1 MMKIILNNRPD
12 EFSDEQLT
20 VQELLDIKNFTFKML
35 IIRINGNI
43 VKKTEYNSAV
53 IHDGDDV
60 MVLHLISGG

>member
-1 MMKIILNNRPD
+1 MKIILNSRPE
-12 EFSDEQLT
+12 EFPDNELT

-35 IIRINGNI
+35 IIRVNGDI
-43 VKKTEYNSAV
+43 VKKDQYKKTH

>member
-1 MMKIILNNRPD
+1 MKIILNNRPE
-12 EFSDEQLT
+12 EFPDNQLT
-20 VQELLDIKNFTFKML
+20 VQELLNLKNFTFKML

-43 VKKTEYNSAV
+43 VKKDQYKKTF

>member
-1 MMKIILNNRPD
+1 MKIVLNNRPE
-12 EFSDEQLT
+12 EFYHEQLT
-20 VQELLDIKNFTFKML
+20 VQELLDIKKFTFKML

-43 VKKTEYNSAV
+43 VKKEQYNSSV

>member
-1 MMKIILNNRPD
+1 MKIKLNNRQ
-12 EFSDEQLT
+12 EEIAENQLT
-20 VQELLDIKNFTFKML
+20 VQRLLEVKNFTFKML

-43 VKKTEYNSAV
+43 VKKDQYNDAI

>member
-1 MMKIILNNRPD
+1 MKIKLNNRNEEIAED
-12 EFSDEQLT
+12 RLT
-20 VQELLDIKNFTFKML
+20 VQQLLEIKNFTFKML

-43 VKKTEYNSAV
+43 VKKDQYNETI